1 MRTGGA
7 LIAPYAP
14 SRSAK
19 GGPPFTVAT
28 LLRMHFLQQ
37 GFNLPEQAMQEA
49 PYDTLKSALVQQL
62 EQPKA
67 RIRVWTER
75 PFRPISAAARVR
87 QGQVPGTGQ
96 EPPPAG

>member
-1 MRTGGA
+1 
-7 LIAPYAP
+7 
-14 SRSAK
+14 
-19 GGPPFTVAT
+19 
-28 LLRMHFLQQ
+28 MHFLQQ

>member
-49 PYDTLKSALVQQL
+49 PYDTPKSALVQQL

-67 RIRVWTER
+67 RIR
-75 PFRPISAAARVR
+75 A
-87 QGQVPGTGQ
+87 
-96 EPPPAG
+96 

>member
-75 PFRPISAAARVR
+75 PFQPISAAARVR
-87 QGQVPGTGQ
+87 QGQVPGTSQ
-96 EPPPAG
+96 KPPPTR